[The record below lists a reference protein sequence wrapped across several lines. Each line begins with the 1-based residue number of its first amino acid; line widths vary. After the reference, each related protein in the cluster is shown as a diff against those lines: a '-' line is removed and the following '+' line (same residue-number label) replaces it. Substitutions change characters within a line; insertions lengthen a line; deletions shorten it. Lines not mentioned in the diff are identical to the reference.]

1 MDNAVDQYDNDNFSD
16 GPQISIAG
24 YAETRLSAP
33 PLPPE
38 FSAAGDRLGL
48 KLLAQFLGIL
58 CLAIF
63 VLDDFRS
70 LGAVTLFISLATRM
84 AYIIALLAKRAR
96 FIVKPHAP
104 LADGLNE
111 NNA

>member
-1 MDNAVDQYDNDNFSD
+1 MDDAVVQYDNNNFSE
-16 GPQISIAG
+16 GPEIFIADC
-24 YAETRLSAP
+24 AETRLPAS

-38 FSAAGDRLGL
+38 LFVVVDRLGL
-48 KLLAQFLGIL
+48 KVLALLMSIL

-70 LGAVTLFISLATRM
+70 LGAITLFISLATRM